1 MPQKVKTM
9 QPRSAIAVLA
19 LCALA
24 VPTLAADMPAT
35 PYAGQQARQIK
46 ALSEED
52 ITALRRGEGMGMAKA
67 AELNGYPGPAHVLEL
82 SKQLSLTENQTRQ
95 VQLVFDHMSAVA
107 KPLGDEVTA
116 HERTLDQLFA
126 AGRADRD
133 SVATEAAS
141 IGELQGHLRSVHL
154 AAHLEMRTLLT
165 SYQIATYLRL
175 RGYGDSTEPSHQ
187 HHHPG

>member
-52 ITALRRGEGMGMAKA
+52 IAALRRGEGMGMAKA
-67 AELNGYPGPAHVLEL
+67 AELNGYPGPAHVLGL
-82 SKQLSLTENQTRQ
+82 ATQLGLTPDQFQQ
-95 VQLVFDHMSAVA
+95 VTAIFERMSAAA
-107 KPLGDEVTA
+107 KPLGGELIAREQV
-116 HERTLDQLFA
+116 LDQLLP
-126 AGRADRD
+126 RVKSRL
-133 SVATEAAS
+133 TAS
-141 IGELQGHLRSVHL
+141 RSRRRRS
-154 AAHLEMRTLLT
+154 A
-165 SYQIATYLRL
+165 S
-175 RGYGDSTEPSHQ
+175 
-187 HHHPG
+187 